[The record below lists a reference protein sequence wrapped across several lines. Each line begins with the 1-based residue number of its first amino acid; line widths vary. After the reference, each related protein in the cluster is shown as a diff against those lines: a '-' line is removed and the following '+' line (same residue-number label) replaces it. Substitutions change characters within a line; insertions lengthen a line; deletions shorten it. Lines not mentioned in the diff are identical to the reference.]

1 MCFWGVLLVSRGG
14 AGRPVVVAAAAAV
27 SPEEGFEGEDFEL
40 ASADEGEAEI
50 AAGR

>member
-1 MCFWGVLLVSRGG
+1 M
-14 AGRPVVVAAAAAV
+14 VVAVAAAV
-27 SPEEGFEGEDFEL
+27 SPEVGFESEDFEL